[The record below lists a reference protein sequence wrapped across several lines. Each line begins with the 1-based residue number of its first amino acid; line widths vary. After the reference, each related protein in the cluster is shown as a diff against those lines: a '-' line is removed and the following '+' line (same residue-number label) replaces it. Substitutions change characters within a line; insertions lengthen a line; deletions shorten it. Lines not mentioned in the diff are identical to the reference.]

1 MTYIIKRN
9 MHTKKIMI
17 SNQNFKSK
25 VGTFLSVVVPPLV
38 IVLET
43 GTPAM
48 LTLFV
53 SGFIVVG
60 DDIVSV
66 RAATQSSPFKVPMY
80 GECLMPNDLD
90 GMECNVSIA

>member
-1 MTYIIKRN
+1 

-25 VGTFLSVVVPPLV
+25 VGTFLSVVVPPLA

-53 SGFIVVG
+53 SVFMVVG

-66 RAATQSSPFKVPMY
+66 LAATQSSPFKVPMY
-80 GECLMPNDLD
+80 GECLMPNDFD

>member
-1 MTYIIKRN
+1 
-9 MHTKKIMI
+9 MI
-17 SNQNFKSK
+17 TNQHFSCE
-25 VGTFLSVVVPPLV
+25 VGTFLSVVVPPLA

-53 SGFIVVG
+53 SVFMVVG

-66 RAATQSSPFKVPMY
+66 LAATQSSPFKVPMY
-80 GECLMPNDLD
+80 GECLIPNDLD
-90 GMECNVSIA
+90 GIEWSVSKAWKQ

>member
-1 MTYIIKRN
+1 MI
-9 MHTKKIMI
+9 I
-17 SNQNFKSK
+17 SNQHLKYK
-25 VGTFLSVVVPPLV
+25 VGTFLSVVVPPLA

-43 GTPAM
+43 GTPAT

-53 SGFIVVG
+53 SVFMVVG

-66 RAATQSSPFKVPMY
+66 LAATQSSPFKVPMY
-80 GECLMPNDLD
+80 GECLMPKDFD

>member
-1 MTYIIKRN
+1 M
-9 MHTKKIMI
+9 MI
-17 SNQNFKSK
+17 THQHLLCE
-25 VGTFLSVVVPPLV
+25 VGTFLSVVVPPLA

-53 SGFIVVG
+53 SVFMVVG

-66 RAATQSSPFKVPMY
+66 LAATQSSPFKVPMY
-80 GECLMPNDLD
+80 GECLMPNDFD

>member
-1 MTYIIKRN
+1 M
-9 MHTKKIMI
+9 MI
-17 SNQNFKSK
+17 TNQHFSCE
-25 VGTFLSVVVPPLV
+25 VGTFLSVVVPPLA

-53 SGFIVVG
+53 SVFMVVG

-66 RAATQSSPFKVPMY
+66 LAATQSSPFKVPIY
-80 GECLMPNDLD
+80 GECLMPNDFD

>member
-1 MTYIIKRN
+1 MI
-9 MHTKKIMI
+9 I
-17 SNQNFKSK
+17 SNQHLKYK
-25 VGTFLSVVVPPLV
+25 VGTFLSVVVPPLA

-43 GTPAM
+43 GTPAT

-53 SGFIVVG
+53 SVFMVVG

-66 RAATQSSPFKVPMY
+66 LAATQSSPFKVPMY
-80 GECLMPNDLD
+80 GECLIPNDFD